1 MSTQQQAA
9 SAADPTATDAGAAQQ
24 TVAELVRRARAAM
37 AEYQSFD
44 QQRVDEVITAIG
56 WVVVDEANNRSLCE
70 QAVADTGLGN
80 VADKMI
86 KNRRKTMGL
95 LRDLRGAPSVGVI
108 RRIPEKGLIEIARPV
123 GVVAAVTPSTNPVAT
138 PVNKAINALKG
149 RNAVILSP
157 SPKGQPVCA
166 RLSGLMREALARV
179 GAPVDLV
186 QVLPAPVSKA
196 TTQAVMEQAD
206 LVAVTGSQNN
216 VRRAYTCGTPAVAV
230 GAGNVSSIV
239 DETADVAA
247 AAKKIVAS
255 KTFDN
260 ATSCSSENS
269 VIAVSAIAAELRAAL
284 QAEGCAFLDAAERE
298 QLQAALFPGGRLSA
312 TLIAQSAGDIA
323 SAAGLGREGLHNA
336 RVLVV
341 DGGGVGRDH
350 PFSGEKLSPV
360 LSWYEAADF
369 DAAMQLSTAL
379 MEHQGKGHSVGL
391 HSADPE
397 RALRLGLEMP
407 SCRVIVNQAHCF
419 ANGGSFDNGLPFSLS
434 MGCGSWG
441 GNSISENLNYRH
453 FLNTVRISTPIAPLE
468 PTVDELFG
476 DYRAKYGL

>member
-1 MSTQQQAA
+1 MTTQQQAA
-9 SAADPTATDAGAAQQ
+9 TAANEL
-24 TVAELVRRARAAM
+24 VAELVRKARAAM
-37 AEYQSFD
+37 AEYQNFD

-56 WVVVDEANNRSLCE
+56 WVVVDEANNRSLSE

-80 VADKMI
+80 VADKMA

-95 LRDLRGAPSVGVI
+95 LRDLIGAPSVGVI
-108 RRIPEKGLIEIARPV
+108 RRLPEKGLIEIARPV
-123 GVVAAVTPSTNPVAT
+123 GVIAAVTPSTNPVAT

-157 SPKGQPVCA
+157 SPKGQPVCE
-166 RLSGLMREALARV
+166 RLTGLMREALARI
-179 GAPVDLV
+179 GAPQDLV
-186 QVLPAPVSKA
+186 QVLPSPVSKE

-239 DETADVAA
+239 DETADLAG

-269 VIAVSAIAAELRAAL
+269 LIAVDAIATELRAAL
-284 QAEGCAFLDAAERE
+284 EAKGCLFLDAAERE
-298 QLQAALFPGGRLSA
+298 RLQAALFPHGKLSA
-312 TLIAQSAGDIA
+312 KLIARSASEIA
-323 SAAGLGREGLHNA
+323 REVGLTRKGMDKA

-350 PFSGEKLSPV
+350 PYSGEKLSPV
-360 LSWYEAADF
+360 LSWYRAADF
-369 DAAMQLSTAL
+369 DAAMQLSMDL
-379 MEHQGKGHSVGL
+379 MAHQGKGHSVSL
-391 HSADPE
+391 HSTDGD

-407 SCRVIVNQAHCF
+407 ACRVIVNQAHCF

-453 FLNTVRISTPIAPLE
+453 FLNTVRISVPIEPNE